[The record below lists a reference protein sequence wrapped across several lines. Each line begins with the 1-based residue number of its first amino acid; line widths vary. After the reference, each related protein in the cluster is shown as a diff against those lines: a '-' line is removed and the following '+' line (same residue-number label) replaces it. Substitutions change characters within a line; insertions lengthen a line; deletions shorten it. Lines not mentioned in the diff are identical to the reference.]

1 MFTRW
6 LMPCVT
12 VCPFADIGVLRG
24 LKNAMED
31 SRASFFKSLGSPP
44 EDHPLKEMLPRFT
57 KVCPP
62 PPPSPRLLSGGGGTT
77 QFIRPRVTHGEGGI
91 GTPTVTELWCIFV
104 HAALVRP

>member
-1 MFTRW
+1 LVFTRW

-62 PPPSPRLLSGGGGTT
+62 PPPPPAFSVVVEGLLS
-77 QFIRPRVTHGEGGI
+77 
-91 GTPTVTELWCIFV
+91 LYDL
-104 HAALVRP
+104 A